1 MYILFEDID
10 NSGKSTQIKM
20 LYSYYKNNTNL
31 LTKKIK
37 EPSNSTIGK
46 FILNFMKSEDAT
58 TNTNKEIVSLLFASD
73 RLTQKETILN
83 YKDNP
88 YNILLSDRSY
98 ISSICYQS
106 SPRINA
112 SWIEQLNKYMPS
124 PDLTFI
130 LKIDTDTSINRSSQD
145 TAYETKKQL
154 KTIQNNYLQYAMNH
168 KNVKLVNGSQPPTK
182 INKTIKQV
190 INNYRQ
196 SKYKKVV

>member
-1 MYILFEDID
+1 MYIVFEGID

-73 RLTQKETILN
+73 RLTQKEKILN

-106 SPRINA
+106 SPRINV

-168 KNVKLVNGSQPPTK
+168 KNVKLINGSQPPTK

>member
-1 MYILFEDID
+1 MYIVFEGID
-10 NSGKSTQIKM
+10 NSGKSTQIKR
-20 LYSYYKNNTNL
+20 LYNYYKNNTNL

-73 RLTQKETILN
+73 RLTQKEKILN

-106 SPRINA
+106 SPSINA

>member
-1 MYILFEDID
+1 MYIVFEGID

-31 LTKKIK
+31 LTRKIK

-73 RLTQKETILN
+73 RLTQKEKILN

-168 KNVKLVNGSQPPTK
+168 KNVKLINGSQHPTK

>member
-1 MYILFEDID
+1 MYIVFEGID
-10 NSGKSTQIKM
+10 NCGKSTQIKL
-20 LYSYYKNNTNL
+20 LYKYFKENTNM
-31 LTKKIK
+31 TVERIK
-37 EPSNSTIGK
+37 EPSNSSIGR
-46 FILNFMKSEDAT
+46 FILDFMKSEEALSD
-58 TNTNKEIVSLLFASD
+58 TNKEITSLLFSAD
-73 RLTQKETILN
+73 RLTQKNKILQ
-83 YKDNP
+83 YKNNP
-88 YNILLSDRSY
+88 ENILISDRSY

-106 SPRINA
+106 NQRINT